1 MSPQRLPRRSLWVFL
16 AFCAVWY
23 APFSF
28 PEVDA
33 KDRRKHI
40 EYARQLDDGEPMRW
54 PHFGYQALTIAVKRL
69 LPWTSW
75 QTAGGLALYLAYL
88 ATGAALFWLFHPP
101 WKEDEAPRS
110 AALAVAAFLPLVV
123 HPLPLTYAIDAHAYH
138 GFLAANAY
146 HNPTT
151 LCLRPLALAVFGC
164 VLAWAAAA
172 PRPWSV
178 LLAGVAMA
186 CANVTKPNFAFCFLP
201 ALLVFALIRRRRGQ
215 PLPEIPILLSLVAP
229 TLVILAAQRALLLG
243 GEVGATTG
251 IVWAPFKV
259 LLRETPSVALIL
271 FKGLLS
277 VAFPLFVGVRAALR
291 RRWSDPLVLSGL
303 TFLFALFFSYFVAE
317 SGRRMFH
324 GNFVWTGQ
332 IGAFLFFVCAV
343 SDFFRERA
351 SGRPDWT
358 DGVGFLLLGLHVLSG
373 LVWAGLNL
381 AGVAT
386 KVW

>member
-1 MSPQRLPRRSLWVFL
+1 MRQRHQ
-16 AFCAVWY
+16 A
-23 APFSF
+23 
-28 PEVDA
+28 
-33 KDRRKHI
+33 
-40 EYARQLDDGEPMRW
+40 QL
-54 PHFGYQALTIAVKRL
+54 RL
-69 LPWTSW
+69 L
-75 QTAGGLALYLAYL
+75 
-88 ATGAALFWLFHPP
+88 
-101 WKEDEAPRS
+101 
-110 AALAVAAFLPLVV
+110 
-123 HPLPLTYAIDAHAYH
+123 
-138 GFLAANAY
+138 
-146 HNPTT
+146 
-151 LCLRPLALAVFGC
+151 
-164 VLAWAAAA
+164 
-172 PRPWSV
+172 
-178 LLAGVAMA
+178 
-186 CANVTKPNFAFCFLP
+186 LP
-201 ALLVFALIRRRRGQ
+201 ARPLVFALIRRRRGQ

-243 GEVGATTG
+243 GEAGATTG

-271 FKGLLS
+271 VKGLLS

-303 TFLFALFFSYFVAE
+303 TFFFALFFSYFVAE

-351 SGRPDWT
+351 SGRSDWT